1 MKCWKQFNFLLCC
14 GLLGLMATAFTAN
27 TGSAET
33 VDRIIAKVDEKIIT
47 QSELEERTFAKIMA
61 LRKTNVRPMPSQK
74 EVMYDEL
81 RRMIDEKLLLGAGR
95 KVGLEVTEANVTK
108 AIDDIKAS
116 NGLQEGQLEKMLEAE
131 SKSIEEYKKKIHDQI
146 MISKVIS
153 FEVRKRVVVSDDE
166 IEKYYNKHLKDYW
179 ISEKLRLRH
188 ILFLMNDSLSEED
201 KRTKKRKAR
210 EALRKIRMGED
221 FVAVARKYSEDI
233 SASTGGDLGEI
244 ERGKMVPEFEKA
256 AFLLKEGEVSSLV
269 KTPYGLHIIKVDKI
283 IPGETLPL
291 DKVKDQ
297 IRNRFLDD
305 KMNAAYKEYLA
316 ELKKNA
322 FVENKMPP
330 PPQSVVS
337 NTRKTTPGKT
347 LNPSSK
353 RREVLA
359 DIPPPQKKKGSR
371 RHLTEEQKFSRFQT
385 FEEKLRY
392 YKQLRNKNKI
402 SEGEYQNKKRELL
415 NHF

>member
-1 MKCWKQFNFLLCC
+1 MKCWKQFNLLLCC
-14 GLLGLMATAFTAN
+14 GLLGLMGTAFSVVP
-27 TGSAET
+27 GSAKT

-47 QSELEERTFAKIMA
+47 QSELEERTFVKIMA
-61 LRKTNVRPMPSQK
+61 LQKANVRPMPSQK

-81 RRMIDEKLLLGAGR
+81 KRMIDEKLLLGAGR
-95 KVGLEVTEANVTK
+95 KIGLEVTEANVTK

-116 NGLQEGQLEKMLEAE
+116 NGLQEGQLEQMLEAE
-131 SKSIEEYKKKIHDQI
+131 SRSIEEYKKKIRDQI
-146 MISKVIS
+146 MVSKVIS
-153 FEVRKRVVVSDDE
+153 FEVRKRVVVSNDE
-166 IEKYYNKHLKDYW
+166 IEKYYKDHLKDYW

-188 ILFLMNDSLSEED
+188 ILFLMDDSLLEED
-201 KRTKKRKAR
+201 KRTKIQKAR

-256 AFLLKEGEVSSLV
+256 AFLLKEGEVSGLV

-283 IPGETLPL
+283 IPGQTLPL
-291 DKVKDQ
+291 DKVKVQ
-297 IRNRFLDD
+297 IENQFLDQ
-305 KMNAAYKEYLA
+305 KMTAAYKGYLE
-316 ELKKNA
+316 ELKQNA

-337 NTRKTTPGKT
+337 NAKKTTPGKT
-347 LNPSSK
+347 SSPSPK
-353 RREVLA
+353 RGNVLA
-359 DIPPPQKKKGSR
+359 DIPSPQKKKDSR

>member
-1 MKCWKQFNFLLCC
+1 MKCWKQFNLLVCC
-14 GLLGLMATAFTAN
+14 GLLGLMTTAFPAN
-27 TGSAET
+27 KGSAET

-47 QSELEERTFAKIMA
+47 QSELEERTFVKIMA
-61 LRKTNVRPMPSQK
+61 IQKANVRPMPSQK

-81 RRMIDEKLLLGAGR
+81 KRMIDEKLLLGAGR
-95 KVGLEVTEANVTK
+95 KVGLEVTEENVTK
-108 AIDDIKAS
+108 AINDIKTS

-166 IEKYYNKHLKDYW
+166 IEKYYNEHLKDYW

-188 ILFLMNDSLSEED
+188 ILFLMNDSLLEED

-221 FVAVARKYSEDI
+221 FVTVAKKYSEDI

-316 ELKKNA
+316 ELKQNA

-330 PPQSVVS
+330 PPQSVVN

-353 RREVLA
+353 RGEVLA

>member
-1 MKCWKQFNFLLCC
+1 MKCWKQFNLLVCC
-14 GLLGLMATAFTAN
+14 GFLVFMGIAFPVVPGFAK
-27 TGSAET
+27 T
-33 VDRIIAKVDEKIIT
+33 VDRIIAKVDETIIT
-47 QSELEERTFAKIMA
+47 QSELEERTYVKIMA
-61 LRKTNVRPMPSQK
+61 LRKENVRPMPSQK

-81 RRMIDEKLLLGAGR
+81 KRMIDEKLLLGAGR
-95 KVGLEVTEANVTK
+95 KSGLEVTEANVTK

-131 SKSIEEYKKKIHDQI
+131 SKSLDEYKQKIHDQI

-153 FEVRKRVVVSDDE
+153 FEVRKRVVVNDEE
-166 IEKYYNKHLKDYW
+166 IEKYYNEHLKDYW
-179 ISEKLRLRH
+179 ISEKLQLRH
-188 ILFLMNDSLSEED
+188 ILFLMNDSLLEED

-283 IPGETLPL
+283 IPGQTLPL
-291 DKVKDQ
+291 DRVKDQ
-297 IRNRFLDD
+297 IRNQFLDQ
-305 KMNAAYKEYLA
+305 KMNEAYKEYLA
-316 ELKKNA
+316 ELKQNA

-337 NTRKTTPGKT
+337 NAKKNTPGKT
-347 LNPSSK
+347 SNPSPK
-353 RREVLA
+353 RGDVLA
-359 DIPPPQKKKGSR
+359 DIPPPQKNIGSR
-371 RHLTEEQKFSRFQT
+371 QHLTEEQKFSRFQT